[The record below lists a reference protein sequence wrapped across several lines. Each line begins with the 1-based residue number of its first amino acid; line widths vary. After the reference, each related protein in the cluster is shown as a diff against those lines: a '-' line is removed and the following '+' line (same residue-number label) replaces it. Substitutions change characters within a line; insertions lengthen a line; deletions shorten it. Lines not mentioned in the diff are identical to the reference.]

1 MTERKLAS
9 IRRIADIQPIEGA
22 DAIVVATIDGWKV
35 AVKKDEFKVGDLA
48 VYLEIDSWVPHEL
61 APFLSK
67 GQEPRV
73 YNGVKG
79 ERLRTIKL
87 RGQVS
92 QGLLL
97 PMTTAFEWDEE
108 KQKWEYLDHPEMRC
122 ETGDPID
129 HGDRVEFSM
138 TIIRVFADEGD
149 DLTELIGI
157 QKWEAPIPAQLQG
170 QAAGMFPS
178 WGRKTDQERAQN
190 IWDEIQQH
198 IDKGTKFELTIKLD
212 GSSASYGLS
221 PEGEYVAC
229 SRNLSLKTDQ
239 EDNTF
244 VNVGR
249 KYDLET
255 KLKNLGRPLMISG
268 ELCGPG
274 IQKNQEG
281 LKDHQLFVFD
291 IYDPLTMSYLPSS
304 ERFEIVNKLGL
315 QHVPVIHQWVTLHEL
330 GIQTLDDLLNFAE
343 GPSLNSNQREGVVFK
358 AVDGSFSFK
367 AISNKWLLKFE

>member
-1 MTERKLAS
+1 MRKLAS
-9 IRRIADIQPIEGA
+9 IQRVAEIRPIEGA
-22 DAIVVATIDGWKV
+22 DAIEHFRINGWWVVD
-35 AVKKDEFKVGDLA
+35 KKDAHKVGDLV
-48 VYLEIDSWVPHEL
+48 VYLSLDSWVPHEL

-67 GQEPRV
+67 GQEPRE

-79 ERLRTIKL
+79 ERLRTIRL

-97 PMTTAFEWDEE
+97 KPDQLVFAVEVKSITPKYVLSTMGWDEE
-108 KQKWEYLDHPEMRC
+108 
-122 ETGDPID
+122 G
-129 HGDRVEFSM
+129 
-138 TIIRVFADEGD
+138 A
-149 DLTELIGI
+149 DLTEALGI

-178 WGRKTDQERAQN
+178 WGRKTDQERCQN

-198 IDKGTKFELTIKLD
+198 IDKETKFEVTIKLD

-244 VNVGR
+244 VNIGR
-249 KYDLET
+249 KYELET

-304 ERFEIVNKLGL
+304 ERFQIVNKLGL
-315 QHVPVIHQWVTLHEL
+315 QHVPVIHQWIALREL
-330 GIQTLDDLLNFAE
+330 GIQSLDDLLNFAE
-343 GPSLNSNQREGVVFK
+343 GSSLNSNQREGVVFK

-367 AISNKWLLKFE
+367 AISNQWLIVTGS

>member
-1 MTERKLAS
+1 MRKLAS
-9 IRRIADIQPIEGA
+9 VQKIEEIKSIEGA
-22 DAIVVATIDGWKV
+22 DAIEAFRVLGWWVVD
-35 AVKKDEFKVGDLA
+35 KKDAYKVGDLV
-48 VYLEIDSWVPHEL
+48 VYLSLDSWVPHEL

-67 GQEPRV
+67 GSVPRE

-87 RGQVS
+87 RGTTS

-97 PMTTAFEWDEE
+97 KMSSIPLNVWASENS
-108 KQKWEYLDHPEMRC
+108 
-122 ETGDPID
+122 ETGEVYYFED
-129 HGDRVEFSM
+129 M
-138 TIIRVFADEGD
+138 AWNEGD
-149 DLTELIGI
+149 DLTDELKI
-157 QKWEAPIPAQLQG
+157 QKWEAPLSAQLQG

-178 WGRKTDQERAQN
+178 WGRKTDQERCQN

-198 IDKGTKFELTIKLD
+198 IDKETKFEVTIKLD

-244 VNVGR
+244 VNIGR
-249 KYDLET
+249 KYELET

-281 LKDHQLFVFD
+281 LKDQQLFVFD

-315 QHVPVIHQWVTLHEL
+315 QHVPVIHQWIALREL
-330 GIQTLDDLLNFAE
+330 GIQSLDDLLNFAE

>member
-1 MTERKLAS
+1 MRKLAS
-9 IRRIADIQPIEGA
+9 IQCVAEIRPIEGA
-22 DAIVVATIDGWKV
+22 DAIEHYRINGWWVVDRKGAHR
-35 AVKKDEFKVGDLA
+35 VGDLV
-48 VYLEIDSWVPHEL
+48 VYCEIDSWIPHEL

-67 GQEPRV
+67 GSEPRE

-87 RGQVS
+87 RGAVS

-97 PMTTAFEWDEE
+97 PVE
-108 KQKWEYLDHPEMRC
+108 
-122 ETGDPID
+122 
-129 HGDRVEFSM
+129 RVEDTPYICGWFHEDGIGTM
-138 TIIRVFADEGD
+138 VMVAEGQD
-149 DLTELIGI
+149 VTEALGV

-178 WGRKTDQERAQN
+178 WGRKTDQERCQN
-190 IWDEIQQH
+190 IWDKIQQH
-198 IDKGTKFELTIKLD
+198 IGKGTKFEATIKLD

-244 VNVGR
+244 VDAGR

-255 KLKNLGRPLMISG
+255 TLKELGRPLMISG

-291 IYDPLTMSYLPSS
+291 VYDPLTMSYLSSS
-304 ERFEIVNKLGL
+304 ERFAIVNKLGL
-315 QHVPVIHQWVTLHEL
+315 QHVPVIHQWVTLSEL

-343 GPSLNSNQREGVVFK
+343 GPSLNATQREGVVFK

-367 AISNKWLLKFE
+367 AISNKWLIKNE

>member
-1 MTERKLAS
+1 MGTEIKRKLAS
-9 IRRIADIQPIEGA
+9 IQRIEEVRDIENA
-22 DAIVVATIDGWKV
+22 DAIQAYRVLGWWVVD
-35 AVKKDEFKVGDLA
+35 KKDAHKVGDLV
-48 VYLEIDSWVPHEL
+48 VYLSLDSWVPHEL

-87 RGQVS
+87 RGTTS

-97 PMTTAFEWDEE
+97 KMSSIPLNVWASENS
-108 KQKWEYLDHPEMRC
+108 
-122 ETGDPID
+122 ETGEVYYFED
-129 HGDRVEFSM
+129 M
-138 TIIRVFADEGD
+138 AWNEGD
-149 DLTELIGI
+149 DLTDELKI

-178 WGRKTDQERAQN
+178 WGRKTDQERCQN

-198 IDKGTKFELTIKLD
+198 IDKETKFEVTIKLD

-255 KLKNLGRPLMISG
+255 KLKELGRPHMISG
-268 ELCGPG
+268 ELCGPS

-304 ERFEIVNKLGL
+304 ERFEVVNKLGL
-315 QHVPVIHQWVTLHEL
+315 QHVPVIHQWVTLREL

-358 AVDGSFSFK
+358 AADGSFSFK
-367 AISNKWLLKFE
+367 AISNKWLIKNE

>member
-1 MTERKLAS
+1 MRKLAS
-9 IRRIADIQPIEGA
+9 IQRVAEIRPIEGA
-22 DAIVVATIDGWKV
+22 DAIEHFRINGWWVVD
-35 AVKKDEFKVGDLA
+35 KKSAHRVGDLV
-48 VYLEIDSWVPHEL
+48 VYCEIDSWIPHEL

-67 GQEPRV
+67 GSVPRE

-87 RGQVS
+87 RGAVS

-97 PMTTAFEWDEE
+97 SLRDPVVYKALLGSNDWYEG
-108 KQKWEYLDHPEMRC
+108 QDHT
-122 ETGDPID
+122 ET
-129 HGDRVEFSM
+129 
-138 TIIRVFADEGD
+138 
-149 DLTELIGI
+149 LGI

>member
-1 MTERKLAS
+1 MGTEIKRKLAS
-9 IRRIADIQPIEGA
+9 IQRVEEVRNIENA
-22 DAIVVATIDGWKV
+22 DAIQAYRVLGWWVVD
-35 AVKKDEFKVGDLA
+35 KKDAHKVGDLV
-48 VYLEIDSWVPHEL
+48 VYLSLDSWVPHEL

-67 GQEPRV
+67 GHEPRE

-87 RGQVS
+87 RGTTS

-97 PMTTAFEWDEE
+97 KTNQLEFAIETKTIGPDSSAVLRIEN
-108 KQKWEYLDHPEMRC
+108 LDH
-122 ETGDPID
+122 
-129 HGDRVEFSM
+129 
-138 TIIRVFADEGD
+138 EGA
-149 DLTELIGI
+149 DLTEILGI

-178 WGRKTDQERAQN
+178 WGRKTDQERCQN

-198 IDKGTKFELTIKLD
+198 IGKGTKFEATIKLD

-244 VNVGR
+244 VNAGR

-255 KLKNLGRPLMISG
+255 KLKELGRPLMISG

-291 IYDPLTMSYLPSS
+291 VYDPITMSYLPSS
-304 ERFEIVNKLGL
+304 ERFQIVNKLGL
-315 QHVPVIHQWVTLHEL
+315 QHVPVIHQWVALDEL
-330 GIQTLDDLLNFAE
+330 GIQTLEDLLNFAE

-367 AISNKWLLKFE
+367 AISNKWLLKNE

>member
-1 MTERKLAS
+1 MRKLAS

-22 DAIVVATIDGWKV
+22 DAIMVATVDGWKV
-35 AVKKDEFKVGDLA
+35 VVKKDEFKVGDLA

-67 GQEPRV
+67 GQEPRE

-97 PMTTAFEWDEE
+97 ATHDRGIFNVLASKDNALLFETAEE
-108 KQKWEYLDHPEMRC
+108 GMD
-122 ETGDPID
+122 
-129 HGDRVEFSM
+129 F
-138 TIIRVFADEGD
+138 
-149 DLTELIGI
+149 TEALGI

-249 KYDLET
+249 KYELET

-315 QHVPVIHQWVTLHEL
+315 QRVPVIHQCVTLGEL

-358 AVDGSFSFK
+358 AADGSFSFK
-367 AISNKWLLKFE
+367 AISNKWLIKNE

>member
-1 MTERKLAS
+1 MRKLAS
-9 IRRIADIQPIEGA
+9 VQKIEEIKDIEGA
-22 DAIVVATIDGWKV
+22 DVIQAYRVLGWWVVGKRG
-35 AVKKDEFKVGDLA
+35 EFKVGDLA

-67 GQEPRV
+67 GQEPRT

-79 ERLRTIKL
+79 ERLKTIRL

-97 PMTTAFEWDEE
+97 NQNTLYVGVL
-108 KQKWEYLDHPEMRC
+108 EYLGEEP
-122 ETGDPID
+122 
-129 HGDRVEFSM
+129 VE
-138 TIIRVFADEGD
+138 GQ
-149 DLTELIGI
+149 DLTEFLGI

-170 QAAGMFPS
+170 QAKGTFPS
-178 WGRKTDQERAQN
+178 WGRKTDQERCQN
-190 IWDEIQQH
+190 IWDDIQQH
-198 IDKGTKFELTIKLD
+198 INKGTTFEVTVKLD

-255 KLKNLGRPLMISG
+255 KLKNLDRPLMISG

-281 LKDHQLFVFD
+281 LKDHELFVFD

-315 QHVPVIHQWVTLHEL
+315 QHVPVIHQWIALREL
-330 GIQTLDDLLNFAE
+330 GIQSLDDLLNFAE
-343 GPSLNSNQREGVVFK
+343 GPSLNSKQREGVVFK
-358 AVDGSFSFK
+358 SCDGSFSFK
-367 AISNKWLLKFE
+367 VISNKWLLKFE

>member
-1 MTERKLAS
+1 MKNMRKLAS
-9 IRRIADIQPIEGA
+9 VQKIEEIKDIEGA
-22 DAIVVATIDGWKV
+22 DVIQAYHVLGWWVVGKRG
-35 AVKKDEFKVGDLA
+35 EFKVGDLV
-48 VYLEIDSWVPHEL
+48 VYLEIDSWVPYEL

-67 GQEPRV
+67 GQEPRT

-79 ERLRTIKL
+79 ERLKTIRL

-97 PMTTAFEWDEE
+97 SIEE
-108 KQKWEYLDHPEMRC
+108 TFPGADRNFWWSQV
-122 ETGDPID
+122 GID
-129 HGDRVEFSM
+129 FSE
-138 TIIRVFADEGD
+138 I
-149 DLTELIGI
+149 LGI

-170 QAAGMFPS
+170 QAKGTFPS
-178 WGRKTDQERAQN
+178 WGRKTDQERCQN
-190 IWDEIQQH
+190 IWDDIQQH
-198 IDKGTKFELTIKLD
+198 INKGTTFEVTIKLD

-291 IYDPLTMSYLPSS
+291 IYDPLTMSYLSSS
-304 ERFEIVNKLGL
+304 ERFTIVSKLGL
-315 QHVPVIHQWVTLHEL
+315 QHAPIIHQWITLREL
-330 GIQTLDDLLNFAE
+330 GIQSLDGLLNFAE
-343 GPSLNSNQREGVVFK
+343 GPSLNSKQREGVVFK
-358 AVDGSFSFK
+358 SCDGSFSFK

>member
-1 MTERKLAS
+1 MRKLAS
-9 IRRIADIQPIEGA
+9 IQRVAEIRPIEGA
-22 DAIVVATIDGWKV
+22 DAIEHFRINGWWVVD
-35 AVKKDEFKVGDLA
+35 KKSAHRVGDLV
-48 VYLEIDSWVPHEL
+48 VYCEIDSWIPHEL

-67 GQEPRV
+67 GSVPRE

-87 RGQVS
+87 RGAVS

-97 PMTTAFEWDEE
+97 NLRDPVVYKALLGSNDWYEG
-108 KQKWEYLDHPEMRC
+108 QDHTEM
-122 ETGDPID
+122 
-129 HGDRVEFSM
+129 
-138 TIIRVFADEGD
+138 
-149 DLTELIGI
+149 LGI

-170 QAAGMFPS
+170 KAAGMFPS
-178 WGRKTDQERAQN
+178 WARKTDQERCQN

-198 IDKGTKFELTIKLD
+198 IDKETKFEVTIKLD

-304 ERFEIVNKLGL
+304 ERFGIVNKLGL
-315 QHVPVIHQWVTLHEL
+315 QHVPVIHQWITLREL
-330 GIQTLDDLLNFAE
+330 GIQTLDCLLNLAE
-343 GPSLNSNQREGVVFK
+343 GPSLNSNQREGVAFK
-358 AVDGSFSFK
+358 SCDGSFSFK
-367 AISNKWLLKFE
+367 AISNKWLLIE

>member
-1 MTERKLAS
+1 MGTEIKRKLAS
-9 IRRIADIQPIEGA
+9 TQRIEEVRDIENA
-22 DAIVVATIDGWKV
+22 DAIQAYRVLGWWVVD
-35 AVKKDEFKVGDLA
+35 KKDAHKVGDLV
-48 VYLEIDSWVPHEL
+48 VYLSLDSWVPHEL

-67 GQEPRV
+67 GSVPRE

-87 RGQVS
+87 RGAVS

-97 PMTTAFEWDEE
+97 KISDLFEF
-108 KQKWEYLDHPEMRC
+108 
-122 ETGDPID
+122 ID
-129 HGDRVEFSM
+129 D
-138 TIIRVFADEGD
+138 IRLFKTKPRGLITRRAILEEGD
-149 DLTELIGI
+149 DVTDMFGI

-198 IDKGTKFELTIKLD
+198 IDKETKFEVTIKLD

-255 KLKNLGRPLMISG
+255 KLKELGRPLMISG

-281 LKDHQLFVFD
+281 LKDYQLFVFD

-315 QHVPVIHQWVTLHEL
+315 QHIPVIHQCVTLGEL

-367 AISNKWLLKFE
+367 AISNKWLIKNE